1 MLIVLNKHFWWHAGK
16 YLRSTFDYCRC
27 SSVYIYSID
36 WYFGAAFVP
45 PNTKEQTIRSLK
57 ITSNKLSKAVQ
68 FCITLIVSLVC
79 LRMHRFCLKTY
90 FHQKSVSR
98 KCINKTQIPLCFGV
112 RTSISFWPCMAL
124 GSVEFL
130 HHPDWMLPWSF
141 ANLGGKKKKNNRKKK
156 PNCIPIN

>member
-16 YLRSTFDYCRC
+16 YLRSTFHYCRC

-36 WYFGAAFVP
+36 WYCGAAFVP

-90 FHQKSVSR
+90 PINSLSPGKVSINPKSLFV
-98 KCINKTQIPLCFGV
+98 LV